1 VTAPKPPPTAATKP
15 SAATTKPSAA
25 TTKPSGDELAR
36 RKAVVDDVLLGKAGK
51 ATTQDD
57 LLQFAVALLEAHEPA
72 WLEARLKDTRYAVEH
87 RTTVGLELRGPLRR
101 PLLTALGVP
110 PFVIG

>member
-1 VTAPKPPPTAATKP
+1 MTSSSKP
-15 SAATTKPSAA
+15 SPQ
-25 TTKPSGDELAR
+25 ELQR
-36 RKAVVDDVLLGKAGK
+36 RKAVIDDVLSGKAGP
-51 ATTQDD
+51 AAVQDD
-57 LLQFAVALLEAHEPA
+57 LLHLAVAIVEAHEPA
-72 WLEARLKDTRYAVEH
+72 WLEARLKDPRAAIEH

>member
-1 VTAPKPPPTAATKP
+1 MT
-15 SAATTKPSAA
+15 STTKPAA
-25 TTKPSGDELAR
+25 QDLQR
-36 RKAVVDDVLLGKAGK
+36 RKAVIDDVLGGKAGP
-51 ATTQDD
+51 AATQDD
-57 LLQFAVALLEAHEPA
+57 LLHLAVAIVEAQEPA
-72 WLEARLKDTRYAVEH
+72 WLEARLKDQHFATEH